1 MSENRVTVATR
12 ELASL
17 RSEKTIVLALVIQL
31 FIAAFSSFLVVGLV
45 SLYDPGATQG
55 SYTVD
60 VGVTGNA
67 SDDLESI
74 VEAGDNRNALRYSTE
89 TAAMEAFDVGRIDAV
104 LIATA
109 SPDGQVVID
118 AIAPAGDFRTTLV
131 VVQLKDALSDFER
144 DRRVALQHRL
154 ENRPLDVPAKT
165 DANPYFGFTYTIL
178 VPLLAFLPAF
188 ISGSVAADS
197 LAEELERGTLEL
209 LRVAP
214 LTLAEIVDGKALAMV
229 ALAPAQAALW
239 FGFLTLNGT
248 PVRNP
253 LQILLVVAAV
263 TAVLVG
269 GGALLALW
277 VGRRRDAQ
285 LVYSFGALGLFGG
298 STLLPENP
306 ANVVAKLAVD
316 STSTGTTAFVAGA
329 VVAGLLVYAALRVAV
344 GRVELT

>member
-1 MSENRVTVATR
+1 LSRNRLTVATR

-17 RSEKTIVLALVIQL
+17 RSEKTIVLALLIQL

-45 SLYDPGATQG
+45 SLYDPGATEG

-60 VGVTGNA
+60 VGVAGNA
-67 SDDLESI
+67 SEEVSP
-74 VEAGDNRNALRYSTE
+74 VVAAGDNREARTYPSR
-89 TAAMEAFDVGRIDAV
+89 TAALQAFERGTVDAL
-104 LIATA
+104 LIANGSA
-109 SPDGQVVID
+109 SGRTSVE
-118 AIAPAGDFRTTLV
+118 AIAPDGDFRTTLV
-131 VVQLKDALSDFER
+131 VVQLKDALADLER
-144 DRRVALQHRL
+144 DRRVALAHRL
-154 ENRPLDVPAKT
+154 DRRPLDVPSRVN
-165 DANPYFGFTYTIL
+165 ANPYFGFTYTIL

-214 LTLAEIVDGKALAMV
+214 LSLAEIVDGKALAMV

-248 PVRNP
+248 PVANP
-253 LQILLVVAAV
+253 LLVLVIVAAV

-277 VGRRRDAQ
+277 AGRRREAQ
-285 LVYSFGALGLFGG
+285 LVYSFGALAFFGG
-298 STLLPENP
+298 ATLLPENP
-306 ANVVAKLAVD
+306 PNAVAKLAVG
-316 STSTGTTAFVAGA
+316 SATVETYGFAAGTALAG
-329 VVAGLLVYAALRVAV
+329 VLVYAALRAAV
-344 GRVELT
+344 GRVDLA